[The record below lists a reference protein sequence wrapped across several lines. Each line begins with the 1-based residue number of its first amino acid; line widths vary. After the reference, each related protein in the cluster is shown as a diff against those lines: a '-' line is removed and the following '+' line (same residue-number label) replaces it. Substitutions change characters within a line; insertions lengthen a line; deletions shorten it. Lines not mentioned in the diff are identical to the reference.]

1 MSFKID
7 EVWPALGQLDPV
19 RDYTA
24 IREITNSD
32 GSSDLEIVA
41 FVRRVDTAAEQT
53 ELAKIAGVSVMHHED
68 EPGLFVKFDGEL
80 WDAMTYKDFWTKRTT
95 PKIES

>member
-7 EVWPALGQLDPV
+7 EVWPTLGQLDDV

-24 IREITNSD
+24 IREITNPD
-32 GSSDLEIVA
+32 GSPDLEIVA

-68 EPGLFVKFDGEL
+68 EPGYFVKFDGEL
-80 WDAMTYKDFWTKRTT
+80 WDPLTYSQFWAERTNVD
-95 PKIES
+95 S